1 MSSVRLTAFVL
12 ILTLG
17 MASQVSGQYARDK
30 DEREQ
35 SKFNI
40 HVGRFPTQHNDS
52 IRVMVAT
59 CIPLDNLVFLKHD
72 IGFKAEYEI
81 SAFAV
86 DDEGMA
92 RATRIWSEEVLI
104 EEYADTQSE
113 DLSHSS
119 ATGFELPSGEY
130 EIVVNLVDVDTR
142 KRFQEKQDI
151 ELAAYPGE
159 ELTLGDLVLA
169 SGIRTE
175 PGGATHP
182 VPYIDNRIGESVDT
196 FYVYMVLRNP
206 DTSETNAI
214 LEYSMID
221 LEGSTTGV
229 TYSQMLDVTEVLS
242 EHLLPI
248 PTSLI
253 KQKEQTLK
261 FHIKVG
267 TQEIEAEIVVGI
279 AWTGM
284 SVTIEDV
291 DLAIDQTRY
300 IASRRQ
306 IQAMKALH
314 GEEMKRTKLLEF
326 WAQLD
331 PTPDTPKNEVMDEY
345 YRRVAYS
352 NAHFK
357 SYQAGWETDLGMVY
371 IIYGPPDDIE
381 RHPFELDSKPYQ
393 IWYYYEQHWRFVF
406 VDMNMFGDYRLV
418 TPLYPG
424 RSF

>member
-1 MSSVRLTAFVL
+1 MF

-17 MASQVSGQYARDK
+17 LASQMSGQYARDRTEK
-30 DEREQ
+30 EQ
-35 SKFNI
+35 PKFKI

-59 CIPLDNLVFLKHD
+59 CIPLDNLVFLKQD

-81 SAFAV
+81 SVFAV
-86 DDEGMA
+86 DDDGMA

-104 EEYADTQSE
+104 EDYVDTQSE

-130 EIVVNLVDVDTR
+130 EIVVNLVDADTR
-142 KRFQEKQDI
+142 KQFQEKRDI
-151 ELAAYPGE
+151 ELEAYAAE
-159 ELTLGDLVLA
+159 ELTLGDMILA
-169 SGIRTE
+169 SGTRTE
-175 PGGATHP
+175 PGPATYP
-182 VPYIDNRIGESVDT
+182 VPYIDNRIGEDVDT
-196 FYVYMVLRNP
+196 FYVYMVIRNP
-206 DTSETNAI
+206 DTSEANGI
-214 LEYSMID
+214 IEYSMVD

-229 TYSQMLDVTEVLS
+229 TYSQMLDVGDVLS
-242 EHLLPI
+242 EHLLPV

-253 KQKEQTLK
+253 KEKEQTLK
-261 FHIKVG
+261 FHLKVG
-267 TQEIEAEIVVGI
+267 TQEKEAELEVEI

-284 SVTIEDV
+284 SATIEDV
-291 DLAIDQTRY
+291 ELAIDQTRY
-300 IASRRQ
+300 IASRKQ
-306 IQAMKALH
+306 IQAIKALH
-314 GEEMKRTKLLEF
+314 GEDAKRAKLLEF

-357 SYQAGWETDLGMVY
+357 SYQPGWETDLGMVY

>member
-1 MSSVRLTAFVL
+1 
-12 ILTLG
+12 
-17 MASQVSGQYARDK
+17 
-30 DEREQ
+30 
-35 SKFNI
+35 
-40 HVGRFPTQHNDS
+40 
-52 IRVMVAT
+52 
-59 CIPLDNLVFLKHD
+59 
-72 IGFKAEYEI
+72 
-81 SAFAV
+81 
-86 DDEGMA
+86 
-92 RATRIWSEEVLI
+92 
-104 EEYADTQSE
+104 
-113 DLSHSS
+113 
-119 ATGFELPSGEY
+119 LPSGEY
-130 EIVVNLVDVDTR
+130 EVVVNLVDVDTR
-142 KRFQEKQDI
+142 KRFQEKRDI
-151 ELAAYPGE
+151 ELEAYPAE
-159 ELTLGDLVLA
+159 ELALGDLILA
-169 SGIRTE
+169 SGIRMD

-182 VPYIDNRIGESVDT
+182 VPYIDNRIGEDVDT
-196 FYVYMVLRNP
+196 FYVYMVIRNP
-206 DTSETNAI
+206 DASEADAMI
-214 LEYSMID
+214 EYSMVD
-221 LEGSTTGV
+221 VEGSATGV
-229 TYSQMLDVTEVLS
+229 TYSQMLDVGDILS
-242 EHLLPI
+242 EHLLPV

-253 KQKEQTLK
+253 KEKEQILK
-261 FHIKVG
+261 FHLKVG
-267 TQEIEAEIVVGI
+267 AQEKEAEIEVGI

-314 GEEMKRTKLLEF
+314 GEDVKRAKLLEF

-357 SYQAGWETDLGMVY
+357 SYQPGWETDLGMVY